1 MRWRWIAVLGALSSA
16 WVSGAQGQQQGQAGA
31 PAATGSTE
39 SEISTRVMDTPI
51 KVQVNLVL
59 VRVVVRDAG
68 GKLVPDLKKEDFQV
82 LDNGKEQKFSTFGVE
97 TAETRGK
104 SGAATVEGRIA
115 ETDTEKGTEGEAGAG
130 VRNASAMPQRFV
142 ALVFDDLHMKASE
155 AMAVHAAT
163 EKLFTSLTPTDRV
176 AIYSASGDVQQEF
189 TGDGGIAEGAGGNN
203 SPSWQ
208 GRRRVRMPEH

>member
-68 GKLVPDLKKEDFQV
+68 GK
-82 LDNGKEQKFSTFGVE
+82 N
-97 TAETRGK
+97 RGNRYR
-104 SGAATVEGRIA
+104 ER
-115 ETDTEKGTEGEAGAG
+115 
-130 VRNASAMPQRFV
+130 
-142 ALVFDDLHMKASE
+142 H
-155 AMAVHAAT
+155 
-163 EKLFTSLTPTDRV
+163 
-176 AIYSASGDVQQEF
+176 
-189 TGDGGIAEGAGGNN
+189 
-203 SPSWQ
+203 
-208 GRRRVRMPEH
+208 RRRSGSWRKECVRDATAFCRARI